1 MTKKLSIA
9 GLVVA
14 AAASSAF
21 AFGAAPAR
29 AACVTAGPQTAQNCL
44 TFDSAATTTTLTAF
58 GFADAG
64 WVDGT
69 SLSNLLFSANSTVL
83 GSTDDWTFAPDP
95 ITISNIEYSFG
106 WTGNAATTPWTQT
119 GLTSTSVTLPS
130 TGTSVNAITG
140 DNSNGS
146 IVKGSAFGT
155 TFAVRFTVPTTTS
168 SNNGQIGVRV
178 GNTGA
183 PAGNQSQTRLY
194 NATTSSPPATGTPG
208 PLPLIGAGAAFGFS
222 RRLRSR
228 VRIAA

>member
-1 MTKKLSIA
+1 MTKKFSIA

-29 AACVTAGPQTAQNCL
+29 AACVTAGPQISQNCL
-44 TFDSAATTTTLTAF
+44 TFDSAATSTTLTAF
-58 GFADAG
+58 GFSDLG
-64 WVDGT
+64 WIDGT
-69 SLSNLLFSANSTVL
+69 SLTNLRFSANSTVL
-83 GSTDDWTFAPDP
+83 GSTDDWTFTPDP

-106 WTGNAATTPWTQT
+106 WTGNAGTTTWTQI
-119 GLTSTSVTLPS
+119 GLKSKSVSLAS
-130 TGTSVNAITG
+130 GSTSVNAITG
-140 DNSNGS
+140 TNSAGS
-146 IVKGSAFGT
+146 IAKGSAFGN

-183 PAGNQSQTRLY
+183 PAGNQTQTRLY
-194 NATTSSPPATGTPG
+194 TATTSSPPATGTPG